1 VLPVVITS
9 SLNVAFFLS
18 SELFFHPRFLS
29 FLREIKQSRRI
40 RIAEHSAFIVADQI
54 DDTLS
59 AEFANNF
66 GAKPDSKN
74 RTYRSAWKRCATK
87 INCNVSFSAAF
98 SRTLLK
104 VRGER

>member
-1 VLPVVITS
+1 MITS

-59 AEFANNF
+59 AEFANNL
-66 GAKPDSKN
+66 GQSRVQNTAL
-74 RTYRSAWKRCATK
+74 TAALG
-87 INCNVSFSAAF
+87 SAAPPK
-98 SRTLLK
+98 SAATLVFLLPFQG
-104 VRGER
+104 RC

>member
-1 VLPVVITS
+1 VLPVVITP
-9 SLNVAFFLS
+9 SLDVAFFLS

-59 AEFANNF
+59 AEFANNL
-66 GAKPDSKN
+66 GQSRIQNTAL
-74 RTYRSAWKRCATK
+74 TAALG
-87 INCNVSFSAAF
+87 SAAPPK
-98 SRTLLK
+98 STAT
-104 VRGER
+104 